1 MSNGFFV
8 TANPPAA
15 GQEPTVTNDGWF
27 PDMDPAKVRNA
38 CRLDGTVTA
47 DRLLP
52 ALQNAM
58 LTVNAELQDWAD
70 EQRCRW
76 GYASLGEVP
85 AAQVGGESAKLLHY
99 RRAVHAA
106 LQADLVQ
113 TYRGMPAM
121 ATGNKLDRESDD
133 LQQTAGDYL
142 RQLRNAISD
151 IRGSARCTV
160 ELL

>member
-1 MSNGFFV
+1 MNTGFFV
-8 TANPPAA
+8 TANPPAES
-15 GQEPTVTNDGWF
+15 QEPMVANDGWF
-27 PDMDPAKVRNA
+27 PDMQPQAVRSA
-38 CRLDGTVTA
+38 CHLDGTVTP
-47 DRLLP
+47 DRLRP

-58 LTVNAELQDWAD
+58 LTVNAELQDWVD
-70 EQRCRW
+70 EQRSRW
-76 GYASLGEVP
+76 GYTQLGDVP
-85 AAQVGGESAKLLHY
+85 AIQVGGESAKLLHY

-113 TYRGMPAM
+113 TYRGMAAI
-121 ATGNKLDRESDD
+121 ATGNKLDRSSDD

-142 RQLRNAISD
+142 RQLRNAIAD

>member
-8 TANPPAA
+8 TANPPAEGLEQIIA
-15 GQEPTVTNDGWF
+15 NDGWF
-27 PDMDPAKVRNA
+27 PDMDPAQVRTA

-47 DRLLP
+47 EHLLP

-70 EQRCRW
+70 EQRTRW
-76 GYASLGEVP
+76 GYAKLDDVP
-85 AAQVGGESAKLLHY
+85 APQVGGESAKLLHY
-99 RRAVHAA
+99 RRAVYAS

-113 TYRGMPAM
+113 TYRGMPAI
-121 ATGNKLDRESDD
+121 ATGNKIDRESED

>member
-8 TANPPAA
+8 TANPPAQ
-15 GQEPTVTNDGWF
+15 GQEPAVTNDGWF
-27 PDMDPAKVRNA
+27 PDMLPAQVRSA
-38 CRLDGTVTA
+38 CNLDGTVTP
-47 DRLLP
+47 DRLRP

-58 LTVNAELQDWAD
+58 LSVNAQLQDWAL
-70 EQRCRW
+70 EQRSRW
-76 GYASLGEVP
+76 GYEKLADVP
-85 AAQVGGESAKLLHY
+85 SPQVGGESAKLLHY

-113 TYRGMPAM
+113 TFRGMPAIS
-121 ATGNKLDRESDD
+121 TGNKLERDNDE
-133 LQQTAGDYL
+133 LQQTAAEYL

>member
-1 MSNGFFV
+1 MSTGFFV

-15 GQEPTVTNDGWF
+15 DQEPTVSNDGWF
-27 PDMDPAKVRNA
+27 PDMQPQAVRDA
-38 CRLDGTVTA
+38 CLLDGTLTPQ
-47 DRLLP
+47 RLLP

-58 LTVNAELQDWAD
+58 LSVNAELQDWAD
-70 EQRCRW
+70 EQRSRW
-76 GYASLGEVP
+76 GYACLADVP
-85 AAQVGGESAKLLHY
+85 AIQVGGQSANLLHY

-113 TYRGMPAM
+113 TWRGMAAI
-121 ATGNKLDRESDD
+121 ATGNKLERNSDD

-142 RQLRNAISD
+142 RQLRNAIAD
-151 IRGSARCTV
+151 IRGNARCTV

>member
-8 TANPPAA
+8 NANPPIE

-27 PDMDPAKVRNA
+27 PDMEPFQVRDA
-38 CRLDGTVTA
+38 CNLDGTVTA
-47 DRLLP
+47 ARLLP

-58 LTVNAELQDWAD
+58 LTVNAELQDWAH
-70 EQRCRW
+70 EQRSRW
-76 GYASLGEVP
+76 CYAKLDDVP
-85 AAQVGGESAKLLHY
+85 APRVGDESAKLLHY

-106 LQADLVQ
+106 LQADLIQ
-113 TYRGMPAM
+113 TYRGMPAV

-133 LQQTAGDYL
+133 LQHTAGDYL

>member
-8 TANPPAA
+8 NANPPASD
-15 GQEPTVTNDGWF
+15 QEPTVTNDGWF
-27 PDMDPAKVRNA
+27 PDMEPFKVRNA
-38 CRLDGTVTA
+38 CNLYGTVTA

-52 ALQNAM
+52 ALQTAM

-70 EQRCRW
+70 EQRSRW
-76 GYASLGEVP
+76 GYTKLGEVP
-85 AAQVGGESAKLLHY
+85 AAQAGDESAKLLHY

-106 LQADLVQ
+106 LQADLLQ
-113 TYRGMPAM
+113 TYRGMPAI

-133 LQQTAGDYL
+133 LQHTAGDYL